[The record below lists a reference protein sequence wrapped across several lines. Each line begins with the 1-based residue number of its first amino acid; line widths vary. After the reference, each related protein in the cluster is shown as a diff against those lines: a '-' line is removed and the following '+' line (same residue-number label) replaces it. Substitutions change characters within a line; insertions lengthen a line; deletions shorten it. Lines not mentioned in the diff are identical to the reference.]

1 MPGSRG
7 EGGRGGAATRGFYGN
22 GLSVARDNVVIG
34 IHRRRRGTGRGGEGR
49 EEGKKN
55 RENPW
60 DGGWWQRLRNKPF
73 AGWSTANSPTRNHA
87 ARTPGERRLF
97 MSCCVPLRGRDE
109 SSKPLLLSLDTVSRL
124 IDFIYLRVSLCR
136 STSSQNTTTT
146 PFVSFFS
153 FTLSFPEKISLLFFS
168 FFRKLTRTI
177 IVTLYTYVSK
187 QRCNEQF
194 WRRCTRRRLITGLI
208 TCNAAVHGSS
218 REERR
223 AGREER
229 ARNPQVNACH
239 SGGRRGVGGAGY
251 WFYKSIR
258 AGDTF
263 PWEHD
268 SPIYIYI

>member
-1 MPGSRG
+1 MTRPSFSTPASPVELSSPRASQPRLSHPSASIQPGGSRPRIG
-7 EGGRGGAATRGFYGN
+7 PCLDHVGRGAEVGPATRGFYGN

-97 MSCCVPLRGRDE
+97 MSCCVPLRGREE

-136 STSSQNTTTT
+136 STSSQNTT
-146 PFVSFFS
+146 FVSFFS

-168 FFRKLTRTI
+168 SFRKLTRTT
-177 IVTLYTYVSK
+177 IVMLYK
-187 QRCNEQF
+187 Q
-194 WRRCTRRRLITGLI
+194 
-208 TCNAAVHGSS
+208 
-218 REERR
+218 
-223 AGREER
+223 
-229 ARNPQVNACH
+229 
-239 SGGRRGVGGAGY
+239 
-251 WFYKSIR
+251 
-258 AGDTF
+258 
-263 PWEHD
+263 
-268 SPIYIYI
+268 

>member
-1 MPGSRG
+1 MSLHFFPKHHHHSLRFFFFFHSLFSG
-7 EGGRGGAATRGFYGN
+7 EN
-22 GLSVARDNVVIG
+22 LS
-34 IHRRRRGTGRGGEGR
+34 
-49 EEGKKN
+49 
-55 RENPW
+55 
-60 DGGWWQRLRNKPF
+60 
-73 AGWSTANSPTRNHA
+73 
-87 ARTPGERRLF
+87 
-97 MSCCVPLRGRDE
+97 
-109 SSKPLLLSLDTVSRL
+109 
-124 IDFIYLRVSLCR
+124 
-136 STSSQNTTTT
+136 
-146 PFVSFFS
+146 
-153 FTLSFPEKISLLFFS
+153 SFP
-168 FFRKLTRTI
+168 FRKLTRTI

-268 SPIYIYI
+268 SSIYIYIYNLVWCNIYL

>member
-1 MPGSRG
+1 MSLHFFPKHHLRFFFFFHSLFSG
-7 EGGRGGAATRGFYGN
+7 EN
-22 GLSVARDNVVIG
+22 LS
-34 IHRRRRGTGRGGEGR
+34 
-49 EEGKKN
+49 
-55 RENPW
+55 
-60 DGGWWQRLRNKPF
+60 
-73 AGWSTANSPTRNHA
+73 
-87 ARTPGERRLF
+87 
-97 MSCCVPLRGRDE
+97 
-109 SSKPLLLSLDTVSRL
+109 
-124 IDFIYLRVSLCR
+124 
-136 STSSQNTTTT
+136 
-146 PFVSFFS
+146 SF
-153 FTLSFPEKISLLFFS
+153 LFFLS
-168 FFRKLTRTI
+168 KTHSHDYCYVIQTI
-177 IVTLYTYVSK
+177 ISK

-268 SPIYIYI
+268 SSIYIHIYIIWCGVTFIYNP